1 MEKVEFELSNKII
14 SISKNLYDAITREGY
29 FPSEEEIK
37 KIFSL
42 RSPHINTDE
51 VLSSMNLSFAFSC
64 FLFNKTYGR
73 FVQYLPDGSKM
84 ISDNLY
90 ELVKN
95 HLDEDCLYNFEVL
108 DKNEIVPKKCVI
120 DFFGSKI
127 NSLYYPEIAK
137 MPLPYMLSDIV
148 KTDLKYI
155 KKLAKGDEKIFSQ
168 DLEWRMFKAPD
179 DLRLWY
185 LDNKRIRNRINTID
199 EVEYDSALR
208 KLLSRYSVNG
218 KSLFEKA
225 DKIQLYNSSTGIY
238 VLCMKEM
245 RRIYIGQAKSSIG
258 RRVLQHFSHKNTGFD
273 YSIIPGDISEI
284 YVMKALPDREL
295 INYIEADCIATIG
308 KQIVANATAAE
319 YDLKSVGMA
328 DYNPENYLIPQKQL
342 NKLIKIL
349 VNQKE

>member
-1 MEKVEFELSNKII
+1 MEKVNFNLGDKTIC
-14 SISKNLYDAITREGY
+14 ISKNLYDAIIREGY
-29 FPSEEEIK
+29 VPSEEEIK

-51 VLSSMNLSFAFSC
+51 VLSSMNLSFAFSY

-73 FVQYLPDGSKM
+73 FVQFLPDGSKAM
-84 ISDNLY
+84 SDNLY

-95 HLDEDCLYNFEVL
+95 HADEVCLYSFEEI
-108 DKNEIVPKKCVI
+108 DKNGIIPKNCVI

-185 LDNKRIRNRINTID
+185 LNNKRIRNRINTID
-199 EVEYDSALR
+199 EAEYDSALR
-208 KLLSRYSVNG
+208 KLLSRYSINE
-218 KSLFEKA
+218 KSLFEKV

-258 RRVLQHFSHKNTGFD
+258 KRVLQHFSHKNTGFD
-273 YSIIPGDISEI
+273 DSIVPSDVTDI
-284 YVMKALPDREL
+284 YVMRVMPDRE
-295 INYIEADCIATIG
+295 IMNYIEADCIATIG
-308 KQIVANATAAE
+308 KRIIANTKVAE
-319 YDLKSVGMA
+319 YDLRLTSDV
-328 DYNPENYLIPQKQL
+328 DYNPNKYLIPKMQFDDL
-342 NKLIKIL
+342 LRLL
-349 VNQKE
+349 VNEK

>member
-1 MEKVEFELSNKII
+1 MEKENFNLRDKTIC
-14 SISKNLYDAITREGY
+14 ISKNLYDAIIREGY
-29 FPSEEEIK
+29 VPLDEDIK

-42 RSPHINTDE
+42 RSPHAYKKEI
-51 VLSSMNLSFAFSC
+51 LYSLNLTFAFSGY
-64 FLFNKTYGR
+64 LFKKVYGK
-73 FVQYLPDGSKM
+73 FVQYLPDGSKAM
-84 ISDNLY
+84 SDNLY

-95 HLDEDCLYNFEVL
+95 HVDEACLYSFEEI
-108 DKNEIVPKKCVI
+108 DKNGIIPKNCVI

-148 KTDLKYI
+148 KIDLKYI
-155 KKLAKGDEKIFSQ
+155 KKLANGDEKIFSQ

-179 DLRLWY
+179 DLRLWN

-218 KSLFEKA
+218 KSLFEKV
-225 DKIQLYNSSTGIY
+225 DKIQSYNSSTGIY

-258 RRVLQHFSHKNTGFD
+258 KRVLQHFSHKNTGFD
-273 YSIIPGDISEI
+273 DSIVPSDVTDI
-284 YVMKALPDREL
+284 YVMRIMSDREI

-308 KQIVANATAAE
+308 KRIIANAKVAE
-319 YDLKSVGMA
+319 YDLRLASDV
-328 DYNPENYLIPQKQL
+328 DYNPNNYLIPKKQFDDL
-342 NKLIKIL
+342 LRLL
-349 VNQKE
+349 VNEK

>member
-29 FPSEEEIK
+29 FPSKEEIK

-42 RSPHINTDE
+42 RSPHLNRNE
-51 VLSSMNLSFAFSC
+51 VFYSANLAFAFAG
-64 FLFNKTYGR
+64 FLFNKAYGKY
-73 FVQYLPDGSKM
+73 VQYLPDGNKIM
-84 ISDNLY
+84 SDNLY

-95 HLDEDCLYNFEVL
+95 HHDEECLYSFEAL
-108 DKNEIVPKKCVI
+108 DKQGIVPKKCVV

-199 EVEYDSALR
+199 EAEYDSALR

-218 KSLFEKA
+218 KSLFEKV

-258 RRVLQHFSHKNTGFD
+258 KRVLQHFSHKNTGFD
-273 YSIIPGDISEI
+273 DSIVPSDVTDI
-284 YVMKALPDREL
+284 YVMRVMPDRETM
-295 INYIEADCIATIG
+295 NYVEADCIATIG
-308 KQIVANATAAE
+308 KPIIANATAAE